1 MNTPFLPPA
10 GVPVKLNGRTFP
22 AEHPV
27 VMAII
32 NRTTDSFFPGA
43 RQLDDDVAQEAVAK
57 AEAEGADIVDIG
69 GIKAAPGDEI
79 GAAEEIDRVVP
90 FIEYVS
96 KYHPGLVIS
105 VDTWRA
111 DVADAAVD
119 AGAHILNDTWA
130 GHDPELINVAGRRN
144 VAVVCSHTGGAQP
157 RTRPHRV
164 RYGSHP
170 DGVVDDVVDTL
181 KRSAERAV
189 AAGVDPQ
196 SVLIDPTHD
205 FGKNTWHGIALLRH
219 TEKLAALGYP
229 VLMALSR
236 KDFVGESL
244 DLPVT
249 ERLYGTLGATAIAA
263 WMGARVVRC
272 HDVAATRQLL
282 DMVAVIRGDRQPR
295 RVTRGLA

>member
-1 MNTPFLPPA
+1 MNTQPVPAA
-10 GVPVKLNGRTFP
+10 GVPVKLNGRIYDVD
-22 AEHPV
+22 HPL

-43 RQLDDDVAQEAVAK
+43 RQLDDNVAQEAVAR
-57 AEAEGADIVDIG
+57 AVAEGADIVDIG

-96 KYHPGLVIS
+96 HNHPEVVIS

-111 DVADAAVD
+111 EVADAAVD

-130 GHDPELINVAGRRN
+130 GYDPDLVLVAGRRD

-164 RYGSHP
+164 CYGTKP
-170 DGVVDDVVDTL
+170 DGVVDDVVEAL
-181 KRSAERAV
+181 SRSAARAV
-189 AAGVDPQ
+189 SAGVDPA
-196 SVLIDPTHD
+196 SVLVDPTHD

-219 TEKLAALGYP
+219 TERLVELGFP

-249 ERLYGTLGATAIAA
+249 ERLYGTLGATAVAA
-263 WMGARVVRC
+263 WLGARVVRC

-282 DMVAVIRGDRQPR
+282 DMVAVVRGERLPR
-295 RVTRGLA
+295 KTIRGLA